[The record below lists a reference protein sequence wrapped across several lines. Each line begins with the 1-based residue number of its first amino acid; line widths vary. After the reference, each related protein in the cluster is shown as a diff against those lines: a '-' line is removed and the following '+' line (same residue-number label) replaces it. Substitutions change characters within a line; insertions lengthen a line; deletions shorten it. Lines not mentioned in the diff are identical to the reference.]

1 MARHKG
7 GVLVLGLGRFGGAVA
22 ETLCKL
28 DIEVLGVDKDPVL
41 VREFSDSLTHVVE
54 ADTTDVEALR
64 QLGAED
70 FAKAIVAIGTDIQAS
85 ILTTLVV
92 ADLGIDRIWAKA
104 ITPDHGRILDRVG
117 ATSVIFPEKDMGE
130 RIAHV
135 VGGRMIDYMAL
146 DQGFALVET
155 KPPKAVVGRSLGDTG
170 VRARF
175 GITVV
180 CIKPEGEGF
189 TYATPETVPGP
200 EDILVI
206 AGETNKVESF
216 AATD

>member
-1 MARHKG
+1 MSRRCDNWG
-7 GVLVLGLGRFGGAVA
+7 PR
-22 ETLCKL
+22 TL
-28 DIEVLGVDKDPVL
+28 
-41 VREFSDSLTHVVE
+41 
-54 ADTTDVEALR
+54 
-64 QLGAED
+64 
-70 FAKAIVAIGTDIQAS
+70 
-85 ILTTLVV
+85 
-92 ADLGIDRIWAKA
+92 DLGIDRIWAKA

-146 DQGFALVET
+146 DEGFALVET
-155 KPPKAVVGRSLGDTG
+155 KPPKAVVGRSLRDTG